1 MGPAQRDSGP
11 HCPLLLHATRWGWGR
26 RFREHWTTAGPLPHP
41 AGQEFALPS
50 NSAEFRAKLT
60 LKLPLFPLLSGLCFG
75 LACLR
80 GAKLLSCSVCWPI
93 TPAMCPWVLLGAEQG
108 LGGLSGP
115 ACLPS
120 TFLGY
125 RLGSTWQPAEHQAGS
140 DPVAFSALGLVSSP
154 AASPQQHSARVTALL
169 WAAPAGQCLVCARK
183 PWDTVSGPAPRRPLP
198 WPPPSPPRARK
209 LWEKFRRE
217 SKVQAARRRA
227 AMARHCGVRA
237 AGLWARLGTGCPS
250 HWLWG
255 WHLSPGLSGARLAH
269 AGAAD
274 QLQREYDAV
283 VIGAG
288 HNGLVAAAYLQQ
300 AGVRTAVLEKRHVLG
315 GAAVTEEIVPGFKF
329 SRASYLL
336 SLLRP
341 QIYTELELQVP
352 APVPR
357 WAAGPS
363 RHADR
368 VSLLPS
374 CPRRVGPAILV
385 LQRHGLRVLPRDPYS
400 FTPLLEDRSPPR
412 SLLLGH
418 NMAQTQ
424 RQIAQFSQK
433 DAQAYPEYEAFMG
446 RLVSALDPLLDAPPA
461 DTAALGQGSLLQRLR
476 ALRALQPLLRAGL
489 ALGQQLPRYYE
500 VLTAPISKV
509 SASSSGVEPPAASLP
524 ACESTAAAP
533 HPEPRAL
540 FLRGQILDQ
549 WFESEPLKAT
559 LATDAVIGAMA
570 SPHTPGS
577 GYVLL
582 HHVMGELEG
591 QRGAWGYVA
600 GGMGALSQAIAR
612 AAAARGAHIFAEKA
626 VCHVLLGRDGRA
638 QGVTLQDGTEVRSK
652 LVLSNASPQITF
664 LELIPQEQLPKDFV
678 QQIQQ
683 VDTRSPVTKINVAVD
698 RLPSFLA
705 APNARDGQPLP
716 HHQCSIHLNCEGTHL
731 LHQAFTEATH
741 GHPSSRPMI
750 ELCIPSALD
759 PGLAPRGCH
768 VVSLFT
774 QYTPSVLAGGRPWD
788 EQARNAYADTVF
800 DCIEAY
806 APGFK
811 ASVIGRDILTPP
823 DLERIFG
830 LPGGN
835 IFHGGMSLDQ
845 LYFARP
851 VPSYSGYRSP
861 VPGLYLCG
869 SGAHPGELGWE
880 LEPSWGASGGGQR
893 HVEEVQG
900 QHGGGGVSAPLSA
913 LAWAGRWGSSADA
926 ALGPIS
932 WRWSC
937 QPPPFLLSCRRRS
950 DGSSRT

>member
-1 MGPAQRDSGP
+1 M
-11 HCPLLLHATRWGWGR
+11 
-26 RFREHWTTAGPLPHP
+26 
-41 AGQEFALPS
+41 
-50 NSAEFRAKLT
+50 
-60 LKLPLFPLLSGLCFG
+60 
-75 LACLR
+75 
-80 GAKLLSCSVCWPI
+80 
-93 TPAMCPWVLLGAEQG
+93 
-108 LGGLSGP
+108 
-115 ACLPS
+115 
-120 TFLGY
+120 
-125 RLGSTWQPAEHQAGS
+125 
-140 DPVAFSALGLVSSP
+140 
-154 AASPQQHSARVTALL
+154 
-169 WAAPAGQCLVCARK
+169 
-183 PWDTVSGPAPRRPLP
+183 
-198 WPPPSPPRARK
+198 
-209 LWEKFRRE
+209 
-217 SKVQAARRRA
+217 AAR
-227 AMARHCGVRA
+227 
-237 AGLWARLGTGCPS
+237 LQARLGTGYPS
-250 HWLWG
+250 CWLQG
-255 WHLSPGLSGARLAH
+255 WRLSPGLPGARLAH

-274 QLQREYDAV
+274 RLQREYDAV

-288 HNGLVAAAYLQQ
+288 NTAAYLQR

-341 QIYTELELQVP
+341 QIYTELELQ
-352 APVPR
+352 
-357 WAAGPS
+357 
-363 RHADR
+363 
-368 VSLLPS
+368 
-374 CPRRVGPAILV
+374 
-385 LQRHGLRVLPRDPYS
+385 RHGLKVLPRDPYS

-418 NMAQTQ
+418 NMAQNQ
-424 RQIAQFSQK
+424 QQIAQFSQK

-446 RLVSALDPLLDAPPA
+446 GLVSALDLLLDAPPV

-476 ALRALQPLLRAGL
+476 ALRDLRPLLRAGL
-489 ALGQQLPRYYE
+489 ALGRQLPRYYE
-500 VLTAPISKV
+500 VLTAPISK
-509 SASSSGVEPPAASLP
+509 
-524 ACESTAAAP
+524 
-533 HPEPRAL
+533 
-540 FLRGQILDQ
+540 ILDQ

-591 QRGAWGYVA
+591 RRGAWGYVA

-612 AAAARGAHIFAEKA
+612 AAAAQGAHIFAEK
-626 VCHVLLGRDGRA
+626 VRGVRA
-638 QGVTLQDGTEVRSK
+638 QGIVLQDGTEVRSK
-652 LVLSNASPQITF
+652 MVLSNASPQITF
-664 LELIPQEQLPKDFV
+664 LELISQEQLPKDFV
-678 QQIQQ
+678 QRIQQ

-705 APNARDGQPLP
+705 APNACDGQPLP

-759 PGLAPRGCH
+759 PELAPAGCH

-774 QYTPSVLAGGRPWD
+774 QYTPSVLAGGQPWD

-823 DLERIFG
+823 DLEKIFG

-851 VPSYSGYRSP
+851 APSYSGYRSP
-861 VPGLYLCG
+861 IPGLYLCG
-869 SGAHPGELGWE
+869 SGAHPG
-880 LEPSWGASGGGQR
+880 
-893 HVEEVQG
+893 
-900 QHGGGGVSAPLSA
+900 GGVMGA
-913 LAWAGRWGSSADA
+913 AGRNA
-926 ALGPIS
+926 AHVALKDF
-932 WRWSC
+932 RC
-937 QPPPFLLSCRRRS
+937 L
-950 DGSSRT
+950 